1 MLVADPPRP
10 LTPPAVPATA
20 SLPPDFEPEAPP
32 RIARLIARLG
42 MPVPEEPPAPEEP
55 EPVAPPKSLWMA
67 IRTAPAWLVSLVLHL
82 AAVLVLALFS
92 LPVIREHL
100 VFEIYA
106 EHVGEQLSDDVLQTP
121 AVLEL
126 SVDSAGISFS
136 ETLFD
141 DALAAPAINDFA
153 LDSGESAGLV
163 RVPQI
168 GLALSGRSSG
178 KKGALLAA
186 YGGNAETETAVRMGL
201 DWLKY
206 RQQKDGSWSL
216 MGKYKNAGRQ
226 ENRVAAT
233 AMALL
238 AFQGAGST
246 HQEGEDKEPIK
257 RGWAYLLKQQKD
269 DGYFD
274 AAGSHSRLYSHS
286 QATIAL
292 CEIYGMTKDPN
303 IRKPAQKALDYC
315 YRIQTPEGGWRY
327 DPYKDSDMSVT
338 GWFVLAMQSGR
349 MAGLDV
355 QSPGD
360 ELVCKYIDS
369 VAHDGG
375 AQYSYRPER
384 KPEMPITAEALLCR
398 QYLGWPHEDERLR
411 RGVNLILENPIEMK
425 QKNVYYWYYATQVCH
440 HMDGEDWDRWNQVM
454 RYKIPNA
461 QEKTGP
467 EAGSWSPVGDRWGA
481 NAGRLYQTCMCIY
494 LLEVYYRHLPIYKF
508 RLNAGGS

>member
-1 MLVADPPRP
+1 MLVADPPRTAP
-10 LTPPAVPATA
+10 PPVPPA
-20 SLPPDFEPEAPP
+20 SDLGPDFEPEAPP

-42 MPVPEEPPAPEEP
+42 MPAPEEPPPPEEP
-55 EPVAPPKSLWMA
+55 PVVKRPRTLWAA

-82 AAVLVLALFS
+82 AAVIVLALIS
-92 LPVIREHL
+92 LPIIREHL

-106 EHVGEQLSDDVLQTP
+106 EHAGEQLTDDVLQTP
-121 AVLEL
+121 AAVEL
-126 SVDSAGISFS
+126 SVDTTGLSFS
-136 ETLFD
+136 DALFD
-141 DALAAPAINDFA
+141 EALAAPAINDFA

-163 RVPQI
+163 RVPEI
-168 GLALSGRSSG
+168 GLALSGRSAG
-178 KKGALLAA
+178 RKGALLAA
-186 YGGNAETETAVRMGL
+186 YGGTAETEAAVRLGL
-201 DWLKY
+201 EWLKR
-206 RQQKDGSWSL
+206 RQKKDGGWSL
-216 MGKYKNAGRQ
+216 TGAYKNPGAQ

-246 HQEGEDKEPIK
+246 HQQGEDKEAIK
-257 RGWAYLLKQQKD
+257 RGWAYLLTLQKD

-274 AAGSHSRLYSHS
+274 AKGAHSKLYSHA
-286 QATIAL
+286 QAAIAI

-338 GWFVLAMQSGR
+338 GWFVMAMQSGR

-360 ELVCKYIDS
+360 DLVCKYIDS

-384 KPEMPITAEALLCR
+384 KPAMPITAEALLCR
-398 QYLGWPHEDERLR
+398 QYLGWTHDDERLR
-411 RGVNLILENPIEMK
+411 RGVDLILANPIEMRE
-425 QKNVYYWYYATQVCH
+425 KNAYYWYYATQVCH

-467 EAGSWSPVGDRWGA
+467 EAGSWSPAGDRWGSS
-481 NAGRLYQTCMCIY
+481 AGRLYQTCMCIY

-508 RLNAGGS
+508 RLKAGGG